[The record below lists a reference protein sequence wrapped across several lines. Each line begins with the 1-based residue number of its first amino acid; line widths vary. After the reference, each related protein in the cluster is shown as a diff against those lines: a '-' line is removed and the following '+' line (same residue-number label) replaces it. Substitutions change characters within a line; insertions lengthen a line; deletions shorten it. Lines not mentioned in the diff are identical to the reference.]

1 MTVRFDG
8 YSATTTAANHYQLAE
23 LFGPGFEM
31 SQGRG
36 FHGFGERV
44 ALKDASGSEVGSVA
58 WGGRHDGNH
67 GQRTMIEVKGE
78 HSPRVI
84 EALRSNFPHRCT
96 RGDACADFEAPG
108 AFERILQ
115 ACIEVKA
122 TVPRLHSERRGDW
135 DDHPEDGR
143 TYYLGSQ
150 KSPVMTRLYDKGRQP
165 EYRHL
170 GRPDWCRLEVQVR
183 PSKEAKTHFATL
195 GPLEFWGASK
205 WSRALAGKVLEQHL
219 DPHPAG
225 TIWRKTGLE
234 HRFHVLCKQYGAT
247 FLELYAEL
255 GSWEC
260 VGLTIKEKL
269 GDFREGK
276 RH

>member
-1 MTVRFDG
+1 MVRFDG
-8 YSATTTAANHYQLAE
+8 YSATTQAANHYQLAD
-23 LFGPGFEM
+23 LFGPGFKTD
-31 SQGRG
+31 QGRG
-36 FHGFGERV
+36 FHSFGHRLSV
-44 ALKDASGSEVGSVA
+44 RDDLGLEVGSVM
-58 WGGRHDGNH
+58 WGGAH
-67 GQRTMIEVKGE
+67 GDRSMIEVKGE
-78 HSPRVI
+78 HSPRVV

-108 AFERILQ
+108 AFERILS
-115 ACIEVKA
+115 ACVEVKA
-122 TVPRLHSERRGDW
+122 TNPRLKSEKRGDW

-150 KSPVMTRLYDKGRQP
+150 KSPVRTRLYDKGRQP

-183 PSKEAKTHFATL
+183 PAKEAKTEFASL
-195 GPLEFWGASK
+195 GPLEFWSAST
-205 WSRALAGKVLEQHL
+205 WSRDLAGRVLAEHL

-260 VGLTIKEKL
+260 VGLSINEKL
-269 GDFREGK
+269 RELQEGK